1 MKTKVI
7 TKRYAE
13 VEFDFWV
20 FQVYENGTVQRWDGE
35 SWKWLDETDE
45 DYDVVRE
52 EGLKALEEAP

>member
-13 VEFDFWV
+13 VEFDFWHFRV
-20 FQVYENGTVQRWDGE
+20 HPYGDVERWDGE

-45 DYDVVRE
+45 DYEFVRE
-52 EGLKALEEAP
+52 EGLKALEETK